1 MGLVRTKVA
10 KICEMLLQKT
20 LFSHLFSSLQLEYR
34 WIVALRF
41 WKYPYTPSFLFSTV
55 TSVTSISVNL
65 QVFVNQ
71 WNGSVRW
78 VAIPPI
84 SITLLSHCC
93 HTIITLLSHC
103 LTLLS
108 HYFTL
113 LSRCCHTTSH
123 HLTLLSYCCH
133 LAVTLLSY
141 CCHWSRSFSKN
152 QFPTQTIGSF
162 HLKKATFSPQCPLF
176 SRKCPLFSQKCPLF
190 PPKCPLFFWKKW
202 HIIKEGSHF
211 IAQLCD
217 RCDSKKH
224 KTPGIYARAYANG
237 EEDVH
242 RLSCAN
248 CACTFAVKRE
258 EDGENVAFFL

>member
-71 WNGSVRW
+71 WNGSIWW

-93 HTIITLLSHC
+93 HTIITLLSHYYHITSHYYHVAVT
-103 LTLLS
+103 LPHTTITLLS
-108 HYFTL
+108 HYYYITVTLPHTTIIL
-113 LSRCCHTTSH
+113 LSPCCHTTII
-123 HLTLLSYCCH
+123 LLS
-133 LAVTLLSY
+133 LKPFL
-141 CCHWSRSFSKN
+141 
-152 QFPTQTIGSF
+152 
-162 HLKKATFSPQCPLF
+162 LKKSISHPNNWLISSEKSHISSKMSLVSPKL
-176 SRKCPLFSQKCPLF
+176 SLVF
-190 PPKCPLFFWKKW
+190 PKKSLVFPKMSLVFWKKW

-224 KTPGIYARAYANG
+224 KTPGIYARAYAWG
-237 EEDVH
+237 E
-242 RLSCAN
+242 
-248 CACTFAVKRE
+248 
-258 EDGENVAFFL
+258 